1 MKRRSSAEEIFN
13 DITGTIKEK
22 TKDIERT
29 VNEYTSKMPLRPFID
44 VFEDGEQ
51 ITVITDLPGVKQE
64 DIKID
69 ITENT
74 LEVTAQFNEETEV
87 EGKTFVRKERKYG
100 KVNRTV
106 LLPAKIKIDEASA
119 KFENG
124 VMTVVLPKLEMKQ
137 SFEVR
142 VD

>member
-1 MKRRSSAEEIFN
+1 MKRNSAEEIFN

-29 VNEYTSKMPLRPFID
+29 VNEYTSKMPLRPFMD
-44 VFEDGEQ
+44 VFEDDEQ
-51 ITVITDLPGVKQE
+51 ITVVTDLPGVKQK

-69 ITENT
+69 ISENT
-74 LEVTAQFNEETEV
+74 MEITALFNEETEV
-87 EGKTFVRKERKYG
+87 EDKTFVRKERKYG

-106 LLPAKIKIDEASA
+106 SLPDRIKIDESSA

-124 VMTVVLPKLEMKQ
+124 VLTVTLPKLEMKQ
-137 SFEVR
+137 SFEVK
-142 VD
+142 VE

>member
-1 MKRRSSAEEIFN
+1 MKRNSAEEIFN

-29 VNEYTSKMPLRPFID
+29 VNEYTSKMPLRPFMD

-51 ITVITDLPGVKQE
+51 ITVVTDLPGVKQK

-69 ITENT
+69 ISENT
-74 LEVTAQFNEETEV
+74 MEITAQFNEETEV
-87 EGKTFVRKERKYG
+87 EDKTFVRKERKYG

-106 LLPAKIKIDEASA
+106 SLPDRIKIDESSA

-124 VMTVVLPKLEMKQ
+124 VLTVTLPKLEMKQ
-137 SFEVR
+137 SFEVKIE
-142 VD
+142 

>member
-22 TKDIERT
+22 TMDIERT

-106 LLPAKIKIDEASA
+106 SLPAKIKIDEASA

>member
-1 MKRRSSAEEIFN
+1 MKRNSAEEIFN

-29 VNEYTSKMPLRPFID
+29 VNEYTSKMPLRPFMD

-51 ITVITDLPGVKQE
+51 ITVVTDLPGVKQK

-69 ITENT
+69 ISENT
-74 LEVTAQFNEETEV
+74 MEITAQFNEETEV
-87 EGKTFVRKERKYG
+87 EDKTFVRKERKYG

-106 LLPAKIKIDEASA
+106 SLPDRIKIDESSA

-124 VMTVVLPKLEMKQ
+124 VLTVTLPKLEMKQ
-137 SFEVR
+137 SFEVK
-142 VD
+142 VE

>member
-1 MKRRSSAEEIFN
+1 MKRNSAEEIFN

-29 VNEYTSKMPLRPFID
+29 VNEYTSKMPLRPFMD
-44 VFEDGEQ
+44 VFEDDEQ
-51 ITVITDLPGVKQE
+51 ITVVTDLPGVKQK

-69 ITENT
+69 ISENT
-74 LEVTAQFNEETEV
+74 MEITALFNEETEV
-87 EGKTFVRKERKYG
+87 EDKTFVRKERKYG

-106 LLPAKIKIDEASA
+106 SLPDRIKIDESSA

-124 VMTVVLPKLEMKQ
+124 VLTVTLPKLEMKH
-137 SFEVR
+137 SFEVK
-142 VD
+142 VE

>member
-1 MKRRSSAEEIFN
+1 
-13 DITGTIKEK
+13 
-22 TKDIERT
+22 
-29 VNEYTSKMPLRPFID
+29 MPLRPFID

-74 LEVTAQFNEETEV
+74 LEITAQFNEETEV

-106 LLPAKIKIDEASA
+106 KLPAKIKIDEASA

-124 VMTVVLPKLEMKQ
+124 VMTVILPKLEMKQ

>member
-1 MKRRSSAEEIFN
+1 MKRNSAEEIFN

-29 VNEYTSKMPLRPFID
+29 VNEYTSKMPLRPFMD
-44 VFEDGEQ
+44 VFEDDEH
-51 ITVITDLPGVKQE
+51 ITVVTDLPGVKQK

-69 ITENT
+69 ISENT
-74 LEVTAQFNEETEV
+74 MEITALFNEETEV
-87 EGKTFVRKERKYG
+87 EDKTFVRKERKYG

-106 LLPAKIKIDEASA
+106 SLPAKIKIDEASA

-124 VMTVVLPKLEMKQ
+124 VLTVTLPKLEMKQ
-137 SFEVR
+137 SFEVK
-142 VD
+142 VE

>member
-1 MKRRSSAEEIFN
+1 MKRNSAEEIFN

-29 VNEYTSKMPLRPFID
+29 VNEYTSKMPLRPFMD

-51 ITVITDLPGVKQE
+51 ITVVTDLPGVKQK

-69 ITENT
+69 ISENT
-74 LEVTAQFNEETEV
+74 MEITAQFNEETEV
-87 EGKTFVRKERKYG
+87 EDKTFVRKERKYG

-106 LLPAKIKIDEASA
+106 SLPDKIKIDESSA

-124 VMTVVLPKLEMKQ
+124 VLTVTLPKLEMKQ
-137 SFEVR
+137 SFEVKIE
-142 VD
+142 

>member
-106 LLPAKIKIDEASA
+106 SLPAKIKIDEASA

>member
-1 MKRRSSAEEIFN
+1 MKRRNSAEEIFN

-51 ITVITDLPGVKQE
+51 ITVITDLPGVKRE

-74 LEVTAQFNEETEV
+74 LEVTAQFNEDTEV

-106 LLPAKIKIDEASA
+106 TLPAKIKIDEASA